1 MASNTE
7 LSLSN
12 TFTSWSIF
20 IQYVAVMNE
29 YFNHFTQSTKF
40 KKNDNDNVY
49 LLLNGQATLTHV
61 FTAFLFNT
69 MNPVVAIENMQKS
82 IYYYTQFI
90 DQIEENTLY
99 DLNISSVSASVFVY
113 NKTIGDIEAG
123 NGEALQQTAVQPL
136 FLSNCMKLI
145 EIYRKLL
152 EAFIK
157 NGLINEL
164 ALKTTSISKEIGKDI
179 HNEIELKQVLAN
191 VSIFLKSEEN
201 RLNLY
206 EFISVYIKYYKRTNL
221 SMEKLCIKKMMP
233 EYSHNVSK
241 NYKKYIKWLTTL

>member
-12 TFTSWSIF
+12 TFTSWNIF

-29 YFNHFTQSTKF
+29 YFNHFTHSAKF
-40 KKNDNDNVY
+40 KKNDNDNIY

-61 FTAFLFNT
+61 FTAFICNT
-69 MNPVVAIENMQKS
+69 MNPVVAVENMQKS

-90 DQIEENTLY
+90 DQIEENKLY

-113 NKTIGDIEAG
+113 NKTIGDLGEG
-123 NGEALQQTAVQPL
+123 TGEALAVQQTL

-145 EIYRKLL
+145 EIYRKLI

-157 NGLINEL
+157 NSSINEL
-164 ALKTTSISKEIGKDI
+164 VLKTTSISKELGKDI

-233 EYSHNVSK
+233 EYSHNVS

>member
-7 LSLSN
+7 LSLLN
-12 TFTSWSIF
+12 TFTSW
-20 IQYVAVMNE
+20 
-29 YFNHFTQSTKF
+29 KF
-40 KKNDNDNVY
+40 KKNDNDNIY

-61 FTAFLFNT
+61 FTAFLCNT
-69 MNPVVAIENMQKS
+69 MNPVVAVENMQKS

-113 NKTIGDIEAG
+113 NKTIGDLGEG
-123 NGEALQQTAVQPL
+123 NGEALQQTAVQQTAVQQTAVQQTAVQPL